1 MKKLIELMKDEL
13 GGQIMKEFVGLRTKT
28 YSYLKDN
35 NNEDKKAKGT
45 KKCVIKRK
53 LKFQDYKN
61 FLEAAQIENKINHS
75 EKNQTEVDS
84 LKEDK
89 KEFLKDNNLIVKTQ
103 QRFKSESHNVFT
115 KKINKS
121 ALSSNDNK
129 RMYSI
134 KNISTCNE

>member
-1 MKKLIELMKDEL
+1 M
-13 GGQIMKEFVGLRTKT
+13 
-28 YSYLKDN
+28 
-35 NNEDKKAKGT
+35 
-45 KKCVIKRK
+45 
-53 LKFQDYKN
+53 
-61 FLEAAQIENKINHS
+61 EAAQIENKINHS

-121 ALSSNDNK
+121 ALGSNDNK

>member
-1 MKKLIELMKDEL
+1 M
-13 GGQIMKEFVGLRTKT
+13 
-28 YSYLKDN
+28 
-35 NNEDKKAKGT
+35 
-45 KKCVIKRK
+45 
-53 LKFQDYKN
+53 
-61 FLEAAQIENKINHS
+61 
-75 EKNQTEVDS
+75 DS

-129 RMYSI
+129 RM
-134 KNISTCNE
+134 

>member
-1 MKKLIELMKDEL
+1 MKD
-13 GGQIMKEFVGLRTKT
+13 FVGLRTKT

-75 EKNQTEVDS
+75 EKNQTEMDS

>member
-1 MKKLIELMKDEL
+1 M
-13 GGQIMKEFVGLRTKT
+13 
-28 YSYLKDN
+28 
-35 NNEDKKAKGT
+35 
-45 KKCVIKRK
+45 
-53 LKFQDYKN
+53 
-61 FLEAAQIENKINHS
+61 EAAQIENKINHS

-103 QRFKSESHNVFT
+103 QRFKSERHNVFT

-129 RMYSI
+129 RM
-134 KNISTCNE
+134 